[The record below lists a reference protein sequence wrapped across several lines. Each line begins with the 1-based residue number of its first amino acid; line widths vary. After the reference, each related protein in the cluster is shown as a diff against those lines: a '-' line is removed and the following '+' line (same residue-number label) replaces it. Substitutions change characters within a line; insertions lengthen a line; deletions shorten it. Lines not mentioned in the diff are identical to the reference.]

1 MLGVMLLKFE
11 LRDLFTA
18 DRLKFFLVVL
28 DEQTEP
34 VTGEA

>member
-18 DRLKFFLVVL
+18 DRLKLFLVVL